1 MKTAASSAAA
11 SDLRLSSQLCFPL
24 YAASRLVTRLYQPML
39 APHGLT
45 YTQYIVLLILW
56 EKSPSTVS
64 EIGGRAMLDSSTLT
78 PVLKR
83 LEKLGHVRRQRGKAD
98 ERMVLVR
105 LTPSGEALRARC
117 RCVPAELM
125 RSVDFPLDRSIQLKA
140 LLEDLIAQLGR
151 ASAPPTPD
159 L

>member
-1 MKTAASSAAA
+1 MKTAASSATAP
-11 SDLRLSSQLCFPL
+11 DLRLSSQLCFPL

-64 EIGGRAMLDSSTLT
+64 EIGGRALLESSTLT

-83 LEKLGHVRRQRGKAD
+83 LEELGHVRRQRGKDD

-117 RCVPAELM
+117 RCMPAELK
-125 RSVDFPLDRSIQLKA
+125 RSVDFPLDRTLQLKG
-140 LLEDLIAQLGR
+140 LLEDLIARLGR
-151 ASAPPTPD
+151 ASAPSTPD

>member
-1 MKTAASSAAA
+1 MKTAASSAAV

-64 EIGGRAMLDSSTLT
+64 EIGGRALLDSSTLT

-83 LEKLGHVRRQRGKAD
+83 LEQLGHVRRQRGKDD
-98 ERMVLVR
+98 ERMVQVR

-125 RSVDFPLDRSIQLKA
+125 RNVDFPLDRILQLKG
-140 LLEDLIAQLGR
+140 LLKDLIARLGD
-151 ASAPPTPD
+151 ASATSTPD